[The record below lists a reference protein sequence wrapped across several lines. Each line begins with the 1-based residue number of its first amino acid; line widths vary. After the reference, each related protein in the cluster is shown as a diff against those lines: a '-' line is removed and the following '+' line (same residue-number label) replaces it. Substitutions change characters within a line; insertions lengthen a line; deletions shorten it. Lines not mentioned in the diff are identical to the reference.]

1 MSATRHVGLWGR
13 ALVRWTLHGAKI
25 LESILIALLYVF
37 SVLVPPHC
45 VEPKTDQLQFFRANF
60 IFRYKK
66 KMIQAAHHYLFF
78 SFFAENMTISY
89 SMVTC

>member
-60 IFRYKK
+60 ISDKK

>member
-13 ALVRWTLHGAKI
+13 ALIRWTLHGAKI
-25 LESILIALLYVF
+25 LESILIAFLYVF

-60 IFRYKK
+60 IFR
-66 KMIQAAHHYLFF
+66 
-78 SFFAENMTISY
+78 
-89 SMVTC
+89 